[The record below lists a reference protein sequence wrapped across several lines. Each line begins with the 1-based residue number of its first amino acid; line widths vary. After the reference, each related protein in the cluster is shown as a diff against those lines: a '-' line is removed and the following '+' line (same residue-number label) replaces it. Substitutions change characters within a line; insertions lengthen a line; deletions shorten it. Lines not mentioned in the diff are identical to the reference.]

1 MVSILALPEITVVQC
16 LSIAS
21 PLFVAVKRQELV
33 LQNKTLLLISDV
45 SMLPWFSTNLFSDVW
60 KRACKGH
67 MELELPFLTNTAYCS
82 RALGET

>member
-1 MVSILALPEITVVQC
+1 MVSILALPGITVVQC

-60 KRACKGH
+60 KRACWDIADAMSMLYG
-67 MELELPFLTNTAYCS
+67 T
-82 RALGET
+82 RAALLDKHCLL